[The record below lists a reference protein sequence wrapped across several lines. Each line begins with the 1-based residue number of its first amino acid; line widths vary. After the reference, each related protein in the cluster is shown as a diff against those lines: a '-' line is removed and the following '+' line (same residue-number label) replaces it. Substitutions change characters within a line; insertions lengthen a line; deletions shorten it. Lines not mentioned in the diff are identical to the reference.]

1 MAAKKPVHYVDNA
14 KFLQEILAYQQLCR
28 DAEESGEEKPIIPNY
43 LGECILKIATKLS
56 NSPNFI
62 NYSYKDDMILDGIEN
77 CIQYFDNFD
86 PEKSKNPFAY
96 FTQIVWYAFLRR
108 IDKEKKQSYIRGK
121 LIRDNTIEQFEL
133 QDHDM
138 GGDDDFQNTYIGFM
152 QNHGTFDYDY
162 EEKKKAKRKKKQAS
176 LEELFTE
183 GTPE

>member
-14 KFLQEILAYQQLCR
+14 KFLQEILAYQQACR
-28 DAEESGEEKPIIPNY
+28 EAEESGEEKPIIPNY

-121 LIRDNTIEQFEL
+121 LIRDNTIEHFEL

-138 GGDDDFQNTYIGFM
+138 AGDDDFQNTYVGFM
-152 QNHGTFDYDY
+152 QNHGTFDNDY

>member
-1 MAAKKPVHYVDNA
+1 MTTKKPVHYVDNQ
-14 KFLQEILAYQQLCR
+14 KFLAEIIAYKASCKE
-28 DAEESGEEKPIIPNY
+28 AEESGEEKPIIPNY
-43 LGECILKIATKLS
+43 LGECILKIATKLA

-77 CIQYFDNFD
+77 CIQYFNNFD
-86 PEKSKNPFAY
+86 PDKSKNPFAY
-96 FTQIVWYAFLRR
+96 YTSIIYYAFLRR

-138 GGDDDFQNTYIGFM
+138 GGDDDFHNTYVGFM
-152 QNHGTFDYDY
+152 QDHGTFDHDY

-176 LEELFTE
+176 LDDLLVEDTE
-183 GTPE
+183 

>member
-14 KFLQEILAYQQLCR
+14 KFLQEILVYQQACR

-121 LIRDNTIEQFEL
+121 LIRDNTIEHFEL

-138 GGDDDFQNTYIGFM
+138 AGDDDFQNTYVGFM
-152 QNHGTFDYDY
+152 QNHGTFDHDY

-183 GTPE
+183 GTAE

>member
-14 KFLQEILAYQQLCR
+14 KFLQEILVYKQACR
-28 DAEESGEEKPIIPNY
+28 EAEESGEEKPVIPNY

-138 GGDDDFQNTYIGFM
+138 AGDDDFHNTYIGFM
-152 QNHGTFDYDY
+152 QNHGTFDHDY

-176 LEELFTE
+176 LDELFVE
-183 GTPE
+183 DSE